1 MVDPTLQNLMT
12 YVVDYAPVITITC
25 FLASGIDALL
35 GLIKS
40 YKFKTV
46 NSKSFGKIFPKF
58 LIIIGL
64 AITVPIA
71 AFLVDTTA
79 IVPVVCLTWCGNEAL
94 SIISNLKIIYPESS
108 KFIDKISNNSVIQS
122 EINAKLT
129 TMTENKRKTH
139 RDE

>member
-1 MVDPTLQNLMT
+1 MIDPTLHNMLT
-12 YVVDYAPVITITC
+12 YIVTYAPVIAVSC
-25 FLASGIDALL
+25 FFASGIDALL

-58 LIIIGL
+58 LIIIGMSVSTPL
-64 AITVPIA
+64 MTFLLDMTALIPTVCI
-71 AFLVDTTA
+71 
-79 IVPVVCLTWCGNEAL
+79 IYCSNEAL